1 MASLQDRLDWLV
13 GVEVEVEVVVCGVV
27 LDVVD
32 SSGGQDLLITT
43 EWQDQL
49 YSACLLYR

>member
-1 MASLQDRLDWLV
+1 MDWLV
-13 GVEVEVEVVVCGVV
+13 GVEVEMVVYGVV

-49 YSACLLYR
+49 YSAWPAVQVTK